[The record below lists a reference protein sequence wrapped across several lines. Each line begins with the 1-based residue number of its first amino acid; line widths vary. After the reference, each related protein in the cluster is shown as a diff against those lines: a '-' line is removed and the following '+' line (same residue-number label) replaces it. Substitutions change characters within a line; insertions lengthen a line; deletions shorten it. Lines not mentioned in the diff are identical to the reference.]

1 MISRAA
7 QTETTSQAY
16 LEQVGSTLS
25 GEYTAVYDALASR

>member
-1 MISRAA
+1 MA
-7 QTETTSQAY
+7 QSESTSQSY